1 MQKSTSRIDKNSPLK
16 EQNQKKPIN
25 QSFSRNENL
34 VYRKVAI
41 GTQTFT
47 SCVKSYKNHLSAEK
61 DYFVSSLNEP
71 VKYLVDSNSKRVS
84 YIDLFCGGGGLS
96 LGIHESLKYFGFNP
110 KLILASDLDVK
121 ALNLVKSHFRPLYTM
136 NNNIQDLVKFS
147 IDHTGHADDFIFYP
161 EFYEKKI
168 RDLRGRVDILV
179 GGPPC
184 QGHSNLNNKT
194 RRFDSRNDL
203 YYLMPAFAIGL
214 DIPVVIIENV
224 EAIKHSYEDVV
235 SISKKIFKTHN
246 YFIYEKKITSEDYG
260 VAQTRGR
267 HFLIATKKPIKDF
280 EAILEKLKVPPLT
293 FDDINLNLPKLNFK
307 NKELETLSDLS
318 DENLARV
325 EFLHNENLYNLPAKN
340 RPTCHQE
347 GHSYQSVYGRMYP
360 DRPSGTITTGFASPG
375 RGRYV
380 HPHEKRSINAR
391 EAARIQSFPDHYW
404 KSAPNLDFFLSQ
416 YRKIIGDAVPANMI
430 FPIISA
436 LYSNL
441 HEK

>member
-1 MQKSTSRIDKNSPLK
+1 MQESTSRIDRNTPIKSNSK
-16 EQNQKKPIN
+16 KKSINQK
-25 QSFSRNENL
+25 FSRHENL
-34 VYRKVAI
+34 VYREVVFNAK
-41 GTQTFT
+41 TFA
-47 SCVKSYKNHLSAEK
+47 SCVRSYKDHLSAEK

-71 VKYLVDSNSKRVS
+71 IKYLVDSNSKRIS
-84 YIDLFCGGGGLS
+84 CIDLFCGGGGLS

-110 KLILASDLDVK
+110 KLILASDLDPK
-121 ALNLVKSHFRPLYTM
+121 ALNLVKSHFKPLYAM
-136 NNNIQDLVKFS
+136 NNNIQELVKFS
-147 IDHTGHADDFIFYP
+147 IDHTGHANDFIFYP
-161 EFYEKKI
+161 EFYDKRI
-168 RDLRGRVDILV
+168 RDLKGRVDILV

-224 EAIKHSYEDVV
+224 EAVKHSYEDVV

-246 YFIYEKKITSEDYG
+246 YFIYEKHITSEDYG

-267 HFLIATKKPIKDF
+267 HFFIATKKPIKDF
-280 EAILEKLKVPPLT
+280 ETILEKLKTPHLT
-293 FDDINLNLPKLNFK
+293 FDDINLNLPKLNFN

-318 DENLARV
+318 DENLERV
-325 EFLHNENLYNLPAKN
+325 EFLHDNDIYNLPAKN
-340 RPTCHQE
+340 RPTCHQV

-360 DRPSGTITTGFASPG
+360 DKPSGTITTGFASPG
-375 RGRYV
+375 RGRYI

-404 KSAPNLDFFLSQ
+404 KPASSLDFFLAQ
-416 YRKIIGDAVPANMI
+416 YRKIIGQ
-430 FPIISA
+430 SH
-436 LYSNL
+436 SS
-441 HEK
+441 